1 MDSMSATVA
10 VSLLPNL
17 LHEAK
22 LQSRSISSV
31 QKNSFSSPPPVSA
44 QRLSLGVSENI
55 TSFNGSSYQE
65 KIQNQTEGCY
75 TDTTSSQTENHGG
88 DLLLSVKALVQLLVN
103 PLVGLMID
111 K

>member
-1 MDSMSATVA
+1 LKEKRESPHLVLVVVFLA
-10 VSLLPNL
+10 LLLDNL
-17 LHEAK
+17 L
-22 LQSRSISSV
+22 LTIV
-31 QKNSFSSPPPVSA
+31 VPVIPDYLYESD
-44 QRLSLGVSENI
+44 
-55 TSFNGSSYQE
+55 FNGSSYQE

-111 K
+111 